1 MHNSIYYKAQQTVAL
16 IGLLCSGIVFSGAAP
31 SVIAFEEGEQ
41 FNLSLSSI
49 NFNRVF
55 VEGEEIIKLSYPQ
68 GSLTVDKSEMNN
80 PEITEGSVYIK
91 PNFEVPITLFV
102 TTDKGRHVSLTL
114 TPDESFG
121 KTLRLVAKKQTK
133 SNFVKSDTQDVTEVD
148 EVMASMKAGETPKDF
163 NVART
168 IIRPFYIRKDIKVTL
183 EKHYQGSRLTGYVY
197 RLENK
202 SNHEVAL
209 TTDLFSNRA
218 AQSLSLSEEQLAP
231 KKVAYLY
238 GLYSVDGQA

>member
-1 MHNSIYYKAQQTVAL
+1 MRNSIYYKDQKTLAL
-16 IGLLCSGIVFSGAAP
+16 ISLLFSGIAFSGAAP

-55 VEGEEIIKLSYPQ
+55 VEGETIVKLSYPEH
-68 GSLTVDKSEMNN
+68 SLTVDKSEMET
-80 PEITEGSVYIK
+80 PDITEGSVYIK

-102 TTDKGRHVSLTL
+102 TTDKGHHVSLTL

-133 SNFVKSDTQDVTEVD
+133 TNYVKSDTQDVSEVD

-163 NVART
+163 NVERT
-168 IIRPFYIRKDIKVTL
+168 IIRPFYIKKDIKVTL

-209 TTDLFSNRA
+209 TTELFSNRA